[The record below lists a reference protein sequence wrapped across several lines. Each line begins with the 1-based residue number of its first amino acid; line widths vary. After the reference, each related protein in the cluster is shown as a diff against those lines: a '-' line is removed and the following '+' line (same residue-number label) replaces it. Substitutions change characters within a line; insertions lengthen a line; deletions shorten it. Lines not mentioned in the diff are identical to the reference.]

1 MLADVEKLTLADVK
15 RFYEAYYNPTNA
27 KVVVTGDVT
36 AQQVESGLAFL
47 TQWQG
52 PVPRPWGSQ
61 AQGRAG
67 QAGHL
72 SGGQAGAPGQ

>member
-1 MLADVEKLTLADVK
+1 VK

-52 PVPRPWGSQ
+52 PPDPGGSQ
-61 AQGRAG
+61 ARGE
-67 QAGHL
+67 QAKPGIYL
-72 SGGQAGAPGQ
+72 VDKPGAPSR

>member
-1 MLADVEKLTLADVK
+1 VLADVEKLTLADVK
-15 RFYEAYYNPTNA
+15 RFYQAYYNPTNA

-52 PVPRPWGSQ
+52 PPPLGDLKPGESRPSQ
-61 AQGRAG
+61 AS
-67 QAGHL
+67 L
-72 SGGQAGAPGQ
+72 VDKPGAPSR